1 MPRQP
6 EYQTVFAQITI
17 SNLYYLN
24 ITAALLFIFAFHSG
38 PASRSQKKKPAGS
51 QTTVLDGN
59 KSQIQILI
67 QAALLK

>member
-38 PASRSQKKKPAGS
+38 PASRSQKKLAGS